1 MNFDQN
7 TIPLDQ
13 RGRAGLQ
20 FLGSL
25 QVYASGELLDQVR
38 DEFAAQPEA
47 PDLERAF
54 DTPGTDADWR
64 ERVGA
69 SRALAE
75 RSVAYRFNR
84 LYERYIAEENWVRGL
99 AAVERKRAEFEAKAE
114 AEDTVKRNERLI
126 LNPDLTVPEYHQGV
140 EWHLQP
146 GGWEGYDLA
155 GPMWSAAIMP
165 HVYSRGGN
173 AAVEV
178 NDDVRTHRR
187 EVLSQF
193 RRAPRRAYDAGCG
206 GAGTLGIMRGLYP
219 DAELVGGDL
228 STRRLIDGH
237 RISERMGW
245 NITFRQ
251 EDARQVAEAD
261 DSFDAV
267 ISYAFHHE
275 MPNDVARD
283 ILRELHRILAPGGEI
298 VINDI
303 PPFRVVSPLQA
314 VLLDWETDYRA
325 EPYFTESR
333 LLNIPEHLSDLGFVE
348 IEEYRLREQGYPWVT
363 RAVKG

>member
-1 MNFDQN
+1 MNFDQKG
-7 TIPLDQ
+7 IPLDQ
-13 RGRAGLQ
+13 RGRAGLE

-25 QVYASGELLDQVR
+25 QVFASGELLGQVR
-38 DEFAAQPEA
+38 TEFSAQPEA
-47 PDLERAF
+47 QDLTRSF
-54 DTPGTDADWR
+54 QQPGDDKAWR
-64 ERVGA
+64 QRVGA
-69 SRALAE
+69 SREVAQ

-99 AAVERKRAEFEAKAE
+99 TAVERKRVEFETKAQ
-114 AEDTVKRNERLI
+114 AEDTVRRNERLI
-126 LNPDLTVPEYHQGV
+126 LNPDLLVPEYHQGV

-165 HVYSRGGN
+165 YVYSRGGN

-193 RRAPRRAYDAGCG
+193 RHAPRRAYDVGCG

-228 STRRLIDGH
+228 SARRLTDGH

-251 EDARQVAEAD
+251 EDARQVAEQD
-261 DSFDAV
+261 NSFDAV
-267 ISYAFHHE
+267 ISYALHHE
-275 MPNDVARD
+275 MPNEVTRN
-283 ILRELHRILAPGGEI
+283 ILKEMHRILEPGGEI
-298 VINDI
+298 VICDI
-303 PPFRVVSPLQA
+303 PPFRVVSPLNA
-314 VLLDWETDYRA
+314 VLLDWETEYRA

-333 LLNIPEHLSDLGFVE
+333 FLKLPEILANLGFIDV
-348 IEEYRLREQGYPWVT
+348 EEYRLREQGYPWIT
-363 RAVKG
+363 RAIKG

>member
-1 MNFDQN
+1 MNFDERPV
-7 TIPLDQ
+7 PLDQ

-25 QVYASGELLDQVR
+25 QVFVSGDLLEQVR
-38 DEFAAQPEA
+38 DEFAEQPEV
-47 PDLERAF
+47 PELTQSFKE
-54 DTPGTDADWR
+54 PGTDAQWHQ
-64 ERVGA
+64 RVDA

-75 RSVAYRFNR
+75 RSTTYRFNR

-99 AAVERKRAEFEAKAE
+99 TAIERKRAAFEAKAR
-114 AEDTVKRNERLI
+114 ADDTVKRNERLI
-126 LNPDLTVPEYHQGV
+126 LNPDLPVPDYHQGV

-178 NDDVRTHRR
+178 NDDVRSHRR

-193 RRAPRRAYDAGCG
+193 RHTPRRAYDPGCG

-219 DAELVGGDL
+219 EAELVGGDL
-228 STRRLIDGH
+228 SRRRLVDGH
-237 RISERMGW
+237 GISERMGW

-251 EDARQVAEAD
+251 EDARQVAEPD
-261 DSFDAV
+261 GSFDAV
-267 ISYAFHHE
+267 ISYTLHHE
-275 MPNDVARD
+275 MPNDVTAD
-283 ILRELHRILAPGGEI
+283 VLREMHRILEPGGEI
-298 VINDI
+298 VINDL
-303 PPFRVVSPLQA
+303 PPFRVVHPLQA
-314 VLLDWETDYRA
+314 VLLDWETEYRA
-325 EPYFTESR
+325 EPYVTESR
-333 LLNIPEHLSDLGFVE
+333 LFDFPKFLSALGFVD
-348 IEEYRLREQGYPWVT
+348 IEEYGLRQHGYPWVT
-363 RAVKG
+363 RAVKR